1 MLPGDGQV
9 SVPAHPSAFAEA
21 VNQRSTPLIDYEVG
35 GVALFDPNQ
44 GLQVKLWT
52 LRSDGHAV
60 TVEAEGVPAV
70 VLFTRTGTITRV
82 GLAFDQAMNPHVT
95 FVEDGLVWLWWR
107 DTIANA
113 MVFTSFPGARSPCL
127 GLDEKRAS
135 EMSNGDVLLS
145 YLRDGSLCIRQQ
157 RDRFSVEQVKASGIT
172 LDLISVGRN
181 VGGRYQWMFQ
191 TPR

>member
-1 MLPGDGQV
+1 MLPGDGQL
-9 SVPAHPSAFAEA
+9 SSTAYPSAFAEK
-21 VNQRSTPLIDYEVG
+21 VGKRSEPLIDYEVG
-35 GVALFDPNQ
+35 GAALFDPNQ

-52 LRSDGHAV
+52 LRSNGQAV
-60 TVEAEGVPAV
+60 TIEAEGVPPV
-70 VLFTRTGTITRV
+70 VLFTRAGSITRV
-82 GLAFDQAMNPHVT
+82 GLAFDQAMNPHVA
-95 FVEDGLVWLWWR
+95 FVEDGVVWLWWR

-113 MVFTSFPGARSPCL
+113 MVFSSFPGARSPCL

-145 YLRDGSLCIRQQ
+145 YLRDDTLCVRQQ
-157 RDRFSVEQVKASGIT
+157 RDRYAVEEVKASGIT

-191 TPR
+191 TAL